1 MTPARDGGSSM
12 AVQQVSRPDKGEHAR
27 VPLLYDPK
35 VRAVTAQ
42 VLLILAVVWFGY
54 EIVSN
59 TIANLAKQNIAT
71 GFDFFNNTAGF
82 GIVATLGTWAV
93 DYVEQSSYGAAF
105 LVGLINTLAVAVVG
119 IVFATVWGFVLG
131 VARLSPNWIIS
142 RLAALY
148 IEVFRNIPLLLQIF
162 FWYFAVLRSLPSPR
176 RSLDLGAGMFI
187 NSRGLFMPLAVPEA
201 GFGATLWA
209 LFVACIGAYFIG
221 RWARKRQYETG
232 QQFPVFRTSLSLIV
246 GLPLV
251 VFGLSG
257 APLSFD
263 YPVLGG
269 FNFRG
274 GMVLI
279 PEYVSLLLA
288 LGLYTATFIAE
299 IVRSGILAVSHGQ
312 TEAAFALGL
321 RPRATLRLV
330 IIPQAM
336 RVIIPPLTSQYLNL
350 TKNSSL
356 AVAIAYPDLVSVFA
370 GTTLNQTGQAVEV
383 LLITMAVYLTLSL
396 LTSLFMN
403 WYNARMALVER

>member
-1 MTPARDGGSSM
+1 M
-12 AVQQVSRPDKGEHAR
+12 AVQDVVGPDRDEHAR

-35 VRAVTAQ
+35 IRALAAQ

-59 TIANLAKQNIAT
+59 TVTNLAKQNIAT
-71 GFDFFNNTAGF
+71 GVGFLSNTAGF
-82 GIVATLGTWAV
+82 GVVATLGTWAV
-93 DYVEQSSYGAAF
+93 GYVEESSYGAAF

-119 IVFATVWGFVLG
+119 IVFATILGFILG

-142 RLAALY
+142 RLATLY
-148 IEVFRNIPLLLQIF
+148 VEVLRNIPLLLQIF

-176 RSLDLGAGMFI
+176 QSLDLGAGTFI
-187 NSRGLFMPLAVPEA
+187 NSRGMFMPMPVPEA
-201 GFGATLWA
+201 GFGATPWA
-209 LFVACIGAYFIG
+209 FLVACIGAYFIA

-232 QQFPVFRTSLSLIV
+232 QQFPIFWTSVGLIIGVPLIV
-246 GLPLV
+246 FLIG
-251 VFGLSG
+251 G
-257 APLSFD
+257 APLTFEV
-263 YPVLGG
+263 PVLRG
-269 FNFRG
+269 FNFQG

-279 PEYVSLLLA
+279 PEYVALLLA
-288 LGLYTATFIAE
+288 LTLYTATFIAE
-299 IVRSGILAVSHGQ
+299 IVRAGILAVSHGQ
-312 TEAAFALGL
+312 TEAAHALGL
-321 RPRATLRLV
+321 RGMPTLRLV

-336 RVIIPPLTSQYLNL
+336 RVIIPPLTNQYLNL

-383 LLITMAVYLTLSL
+383 LLITMAVYLTLSI